1 MNLHETFGNTNFV
14 KARMIALITFFGTSK
29 YMAKNMSNQLFNEEF
44 YRSQKV
50 MLCLD
55 NCSSVDLLELTA

>member
-1 MNLHETFGNTNFV
+1 MKLHETVGNTNFV
-14 KARMIALITFFGTSK
+14 KARMIALITFFGTSE

>member
-1 MNLHETFGNTNFV
+1 MNLHETFGNTKFV
-14 KARMIALITFFGTSK
+14 KARMIALITFFGTSE